1 MLFLN
6 FRNHALTSIE
16 KLLLALRFYA
26 TGNFFITA
34 GDFMGVS
41 KTTASLIVCDVSTAI
56 AKLRPIFVKMPI
68 ESEIPTMQKRFYK
81 IAKFPKTIRAID
93 CTHVKI
99 QNPGNIMLEYF
110 SLSVIVYS

>member
-6 FRNHALTSIE
+6 FRNHAMTSIE

-26 TGNFFITA
+26 TGNFLITA

-41 KTTASLIVCDVSTAI
+41 KTTASLIVRDVSTAI
-56 AKLRPIFVKMPI
+56 AKLRSTFVCMPI
-68 ESEIPTMQKRFYK
+68 ESEMPTMQKCFYQ
-81 IAKFPKTIRAID
+81 IAKFPRTIGAID

-99 QNPGNIMLEYF
+99 QNPGNIMLKYF
-110 SLSVIVYS
+110 SLSVVM